1 MEGARLRL
9 YCDGVGRPAPSFQWY
24 KNNAPIEGATFR
36 ELTRHSVSTED
47 QGEYFCK
54 VYNSTGEISSELI
67 QVTIVPPSTGEISSE
82 LIQVTTVRPRGS
94 VASPDTER
102 SRYHLSVMLFGKKL
116 LGSVEKELKITL
128 LLPRVPKIKI

>member
-1 MEGARLRL
+1 VQGARLRL

-67 QVTIVPPSTGEISSE
+67 QVTI
-82 LIQVTTVRPRGS
+82 QPRGNVQAARGN
-94 VASPDTER
+94 VAPADTER
-102 SRYHLSVMLFGKKL
+102 SRYHLSVMPFGKKL
-116 LGSVEKELKITL
+116 LGSVEKECWFVPGITCML
-128 LLPRVPKIKI
+128 